1 MAKPGLL
8 DELAKNQQRIQNT
21 ISKQEAVITAE
32 EKKNSN
38 KGRRRKYTS
47 KDEIKNVNGYMYEVD
62 YIFLCKLTYTLGKTQ
77 LFTVK
82 ELIEGLNNYI
92 SLTKKDIKDMEFMG
106 SMIMGRDPSRCVKVN
121 IKMEKK
127 THDLYTKL
135 RKGNNLTIAG
145 FFAAVFDYYQ
155 FKYPKLKLK
164 DDPYLDQLDLKIV
177 AMKGKARF
185 RSH

>member
-8 DELAKNQQRIQNT
+8 DELSKNQQRIQNT
-21 ISKQEAVITAE
+21 ISKQEAVITKE

-38 KGRRRKYTS
+38 KGRRRKYAS

-62 YIFLCKLTYTLGKTQ
+62 YIFLCNLTYTLGKTQ

-82 ELIEGLNNYI
+82 ELIEDLNNYL
-92 SLTKKDIKDMEFMG
+92 SSEKEDIKAMEFMG
-106 SMIMGRDPSRCVKVN
+106 NKIMGRDHSRCVKVN

-145 FFAAVFDYYQ
+145 FFAAVFDNYRSNN
-155 FKYPKLKLK
+155 PNLELKK
-164 DDPYLDQLDLKIV
+164 DPYLDQLDLKIV

-185 RSH
+185 RSY